1 MGVAHMYK
9 WRSEDNMQEL
19 ESVVFFYHV
28 GPGDETQVIRFGMEH
43 LYPLSRFA
51 GPIIIIVMQLL
62 EMVKLWL
69 AQDLDRSVYFLPDP
83 FSQGAVSTC
92 TLSCLC
98 LGSFLFH
105 LPAFS
110 PERTA
115 LTHTV

>member
-1 MGVAHMYK
+1 
-9 WRSEDNMQEL
+9 MQEL

-51 GPIIIIVMQLL
+51 GPIIIIVITTTIIIIIIVMQLL